1 MLSKAESDIKTLMQR
16 INYDK
21 KTTEAT
27 KKKVRTNVNYIYYLS
42 HNYYL
47 NYIKFMIRFGN

>member
-27 KKKVRTNVNYIYYLS
+27 KKKVRTNVQMLTIFITCL
-42 HNYYL
+42 
-47 NYIKFMIRFGN
+47 IITI